1 MKLYTQTNKIIS
13 LPVSRNSSSKNSF
26 LQKQKLAFTN
36 INTKANE
43 DYYNIDNI
51 YEIKIKDEVINFSKV
66 NGIII
71 LDKNLLDDSRQI
83 FFYDGIKKLCLGIY
97 IDTPFFK

>member
-26 LQKQKLAFTN
+26 LQKQKFAFTN

-43 DYYNIDNI
+43 DYYNIKTPRIRSPNLSNKK
-51 YEIKIKDEVINFSKV
+51 EKTLRTIN
-66 NGIII
+66 
-71 LDKNLLDDSRQI
+71 
-83 FFYDGIKKLCLGIY
+83 
-97 IDTPFFK
+97 